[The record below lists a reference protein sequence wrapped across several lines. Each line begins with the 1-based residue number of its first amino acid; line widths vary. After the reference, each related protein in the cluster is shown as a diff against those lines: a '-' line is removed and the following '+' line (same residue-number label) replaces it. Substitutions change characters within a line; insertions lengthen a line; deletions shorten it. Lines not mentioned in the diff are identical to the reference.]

1 MVKIRK
7 NFTAIPHPLQE
18 YNQRLDGAP
27 TDLGKEKN
35 MTADFIQTAISKSAK
50 RIFTAEFTNAAAYDA
65 IIAEITGVE
74 NPLGLA
80 EVELGKQTY
89 KTYVGYFDPN
99 TSEMNGKVQVTAFS
113 RAEYSAAITALTGS
127 ADLKAAFGNGGTAET
142 TEIGTEATWNV
153 RISAKLGT
161 DTFQISLNRD
171 SMTVSGYAD
180 DATVAA
186 VDAWADTKPALN

>member
-1 MVKIRK
+1 LVKIRK

-27 TDLGKEKN
+27 ADLGTEKT

-99 TSEMNGKVQVTAFS
+99 TSRTPGSEKKRLEHFYLQVM
-113 RAEYSAAITALTGS
+113 RNDPQKE
-127 ADLKAAFGNGGTAET
+127 
-142 TEIGTEATWNV
+142 
-153 RISAKLGT
+153 
-161 DTFQISLNRD
+161 Q
-171 SMTVSGYAD
+171 
-180 DATVAA
+180 
-186 VDAWADTKPALN
+186 PARGF

>member
-1 MVKIRK
+1 
-7 NFTAIPHPLQE
+7 
-18 YNQRLDGAP
+18 
-27 TDLGKEKN
+27 

-99 TSEMNGKVQVTAFS
+99 TSRTPGSEKRLGHFYLQVMRNDPQKRTTRTRFLTPVKK
-113 RAEYSAAITALTGS
+113 RITP
-127 ADLKAAFGNGGTAET
+127 
-142 TEIGTEATWNV
+142 AT
-153 RISAKLGT
+153 RSP
-161 DTFQISLNRD
+161 R
-171 SMTVSGYAD
+171 
-180 DATVAA
+180 
-186 VDAWADTKPALN
+186 

>member
-1 MVKIRK
+1 
-7 NFTAIPHPLQE
+7 
-18 YNQRLDGAP
+18 
-27 TDLGKEKN
+27 

-99 TSEMNGKVQVTAFS
+99 TSEMNGKVQVTAYS

-127 ADLKAAFGNGGTAET
+127 ADLKIRERRYCRDDRDRYRSNLERPHFR
-142 TEIGTEATWNV
+142 EAWD
-153 RISAKLGT
+153 RHLPDQSQPR
-161 DTFQISLNRD
+161 F
-171 SMTVSGYAD
+171 D
-180 DATVAA
+180 DRFR
-186 VDAWADTKPALN
+186 LCR

>member
-1 MVKIRK
+1 
-7 NFTAIPHPLQE
+7 
-18 YNQRLDGAP
+18 
-27 TDLGKEKN
+27 

-99 TSEMNGKVQVTAFS
+99 TSEMTGKVQVTAYS

-153 RISAKLGT
+153 RISAKLGA

-180 DATVAA
+180 DATIAA

>member
-1 MVKIRK
+1 
-7 NFTAIPHPLQE
+7 
-18 YNQRLDGAP
+18 
-27 TDLGKEKN
+27 

-99 TSEMNGKVQVTAFS
+99 TSEMTGKVQVTAYT

-127 ADLKAAFGNGGTAET
+127 ADLKAAFGNGGIAET
-142 TEIGTEATWNV
+142 TEIGTE
-153 RISAKLGT
+153 
-161 DTFQISLNRD
+161 TFQISFNRD
-171 SMTVSGYAD
+171 SMTVCGYAD

>member
-1 MVKIRK
+1 
-7 NFTAIPHPLQE
+7 
-18 YNQRLDGAP
+18 
-27 TDLGKEKN
+27 

-99 TSEMNGKVQVTAFS
+99 TSRTPGSEKKKIGAFLF
-113 RAEYSAAITALTGS
+113 AGHE
-127 ADLKAAFGNGGTAET
+127 K
-142 TEIGTEATWNV
+142 
-153 RISAKLGT
+153 
-161 DTFQISLNRD
+161 
-171 SMTVSGYAD
+171 
-180 DATVAA
+180 
-186 VDAWADTKPALN
+186 

>member
-1 MVKIRK
+1 MFFSVTYTECFGRS
-7 NFTAIPHPLQE
+7 HP
-18 YNQRLDGAP
+18 
-27 TDLGKEKN
+27 
-35 MTADFIQTAISKSAK
+35 SH
-50 RIFTAEFTNAAAYDA
+50 
-65 IIAEITGVE
+65 EITGE
-74 NPLGLA
+74 TNPLGLA

-113 RAEYSAAITALTGS
+113 RAEYTAAITALTGS
-127 ADLKAAFGNGGTAET
+127 ADLKTAFGNGGTAET
-142 TEIGTEATWNV
+142 SEIGTEETWNV
-153 RISAKLGT
+153 RISAKLGD

-180 DATVAA
+180 DATLAA